1 MRKKIILFFTII
13 TMFLLSACSEKNQS
27 SSSIDNSLPSQVDS
41 SQIDNT
47 ISNPKDSSTV
57 SPAQVSGMPKPFGDL
72 KSDTGGDE
80 NMEYYS
86 TLGKDLNYL
95 DNQFIQL
102 VGTDTVDKWLE
113 ATSTYYN
120 DLVKVSENANLY
132 SFIIHFN
139 IPDETVRNIIVKQRE
154 FLISQKIGSE
164 YYLTDKEID
173 LLLSKDDKA
182 VAKYFVSENAIE
194 KDGKIYSPKWIYTH
208 SIKDY
213 KNEGLSAELINEKV
227 NKFVDKIQFTAEAK
241 KALKDKVK
249 AYSDEMK

>member
-1 MRKKIILFFTII
+1 MKKILCLLMACCTIA
-13 TMFLLSACSEKNQS
+13 LCACQKNNSVSEKS
-27 SSSIDNSLPSQVDS
+27 NSDSTVSQAQKNNSESAEVTT
-41 SQIDNT
+41 N
-47 ISNPKDSSTV
+47 STV
-57 SPAQVSGMPKPFGDL
+57 SPAQVSDMPKPFGDL

-80 NMEYYS
+80 NMDYY
-86 TLGKDLNYL
+86 
-95 DNQFIQL
+95 
-102 VGTDTVDKWLE
+102 DTCGFKFNSLSMSFESLVDK
-113 ATSTYYN
+113 N
-120 DLVKVSENANLY
+120 DYEKWRGQTNCVDNDNTNIREVFGLY
-132 SFIIHFN
+132 SFITYFK
-139 IPDETVRNIIVKQRE
+139 IPDKTVRDILIKERE
-154 FLISQKIGSE
+154 VYISQGLENE
-164 YYLTDKEID
+164 YYFTDKEID

-249 AYSDEMK
+249 AYSDNKANN